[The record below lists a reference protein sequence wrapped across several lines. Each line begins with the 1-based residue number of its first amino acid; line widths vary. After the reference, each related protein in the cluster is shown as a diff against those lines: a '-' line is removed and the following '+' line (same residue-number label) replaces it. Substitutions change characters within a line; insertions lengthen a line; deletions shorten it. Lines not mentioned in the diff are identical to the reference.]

1 MPLVLSGI
9 SGRAS
14 RLTRVSSNCE
24 KSYRS
29 PLCLSETY
37 ALKYW
42 WCSPPRTRI
51 ASGRPTVWMARGTG
65 ASLCS
70 DRCVRASL

>member
-29 PLCLSETY
+29 PLVFVGNLRSEILVVQSTQNPHRQRKTDS
-37 ALKYW
+37 LDG
-42 WCSPPRTRI
+42 TR
-51 ASGRPTVWMARGTG
+51 
-65 ASLCS
+65 
-70 DRCVRASL
+70 DRRVLVQR